1 MNILDFSPN
10 FPIEICTGL
19 VRELG
24 KHRENWIVPPEN
36 RNIYN
41 VLWRNLLFR
50 WKTISY
56 IIQLGNY
63 KKGDTLWKDFH
74 IRP

>member
-24 KHRENWIVPPEN
+24 KHRENWNVPPEN

-41 VLWRNLLFR
+41 VL
-50 WKTISY
+50 
-56 IIQLGNY
+56 
-63 KKGDTLWKDFH
+63 
-74 IRP
+74 